1 MSRLARAVVLV
12 LALALLIGSSRPVL
26 AQRPDREVV
35 QQLKQEPKAY
45 LDVVGS
51 YLDMVQQLA
60 KMADDPRLTL
70 IVVQHDMKELYGQ
83 QGATKDAIKEF
94 RRMLKDIKD
103 PPARAMLRFAIV
115 DLYKEL
121 DQPQKA
127 LEELRGIAAETTARL
142 QERE

>member
-1 MSRLARAVVLV
+1 MHF
-12 LALALLIGSSRPVL
+12 
-26 AQRPDREVV
+26 
-35 QQLKQEPKAY
+35 
-45 LDVVGS
+45 
-51 YLDMVQQLA
+51 
-60 KMADDPRLTL
+60 L

>member
-12 LALALLIGSSRPVL
+12 VGSALLFASAQPAL
-26 AQRPDREVV
+26 AQRPAREVV
-35 QQLKQEPKAY
+35 QQLKQEPKEY

-51 YLDMVQQLA
+51 YLGMVEQLA
-60 KMADDPRLTL
+60 QMADDPRLTL

-83 QGATKDAIKEF
+83 QGAAKEAIKEF
-94 RRMLKDIKD
+94 QRMLKDLKD
-103 PPARAMLRFAIV
+103 PAARAMLRFAIV

-127 LEELRGIAAETTARL
+127 LEELRGIAAETTARIDKSK
-142 QERE
+142 